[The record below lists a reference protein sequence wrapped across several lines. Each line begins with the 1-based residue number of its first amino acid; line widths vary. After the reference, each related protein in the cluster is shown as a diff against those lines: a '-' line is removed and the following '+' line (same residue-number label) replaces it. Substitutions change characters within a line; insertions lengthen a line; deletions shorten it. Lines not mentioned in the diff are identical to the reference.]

1 MQEIISE
8 AVEIE
13 KSFICDSLPVCFC
26 LCTLFA
32 SPNCCQAV
40 LPSVSADCSVCLYIH
55 RCMQIVACSWYLMLQ
70 VALIGMNGEL
80 MGQYIEF
87 VADRLLHVLG
97 SEKIYK
103 TKCPF
108 EWMEQLSL
116 Q

>member
-1 MQEIISE
+1 M
-8 AVEIE
+8 
-13 KSFICDSLPVCFC
+13 
-26 LCTLFA
+26 
-32 SPNCCQAV
+32 V
-40 LPSVSADCSVCLYIH
+40 LMA
-55 RCMQIVACSWYLMLQ
+55 LQ
-70 VALIGMNGEL
+70 VALIGMNGKL

>member
-1 MQEIISE
+1 MH
-8 AVEIE
+8 
-13 KSFICDSLPVCFC
+13 
-26 LCTLFA
+26 CT
-32 SPNCCQAV
+32 
-40 LPSVSADCSVCLYIH
+40 SVGYRVVKLIGYILV
-55 RCMQIVACSWYLMLQ
+55 MQ

-97 SEKIYK
+97 SEKLYK

>member
-1 MQEIISE
+1 MC
-8 AVEIE
+8 ATG
-13 KSFICDSLPVCFC
+13 VC
-26 LCTLFA
+26 
-32 SPNCCQAV
+32 
-40 LPSVSADCSVCLYIH
+40 Y
-55 RCMQIVACSWYLMLQ
+55 LQ

-80 MGQYIEF
+80 MQQYIEF

-97 SEKIYK
+97 SEKIYN

>member
-1 MQEIISE
+1 M
-8 AVEIE
+8 
-13 KSFICDSLPVCFC
+13 
-26 LCTLFA
+26 
-32 SPNCCQAV
+32 
-40 LPSVSADCSVCLYIH
+40 
-55 RCMQIVACSWYLMLQ
+55 Q
-70 VALIGMNGEL
+70 VALIGMNGDL

-97 SEKIYK
+97 CDKIYK

>member
-1 MQEIISE
+1 MIG
-8 AVEIE
+8 
-13 KSFICDSLPVCFC
+13 
-26 LCTLFA
+26 
-32 SPNCCQAV
+32 
-40 LPSVSADCSVCLYIH
+40 YILV
-55 RCMQIVACSWYLMLQ
+55 MQ

-97 SEKIYK
+97 SEKLYK

>member
-1 MQEIISE
+1 LDQERVQEIITE
-8 AVEIE
+8 AVDIE
-13 KSFICDSLPVCFC
+13 KSFICDSLPVS
-26 LCTLFA
+26 LCCRLLSQRLCA
-32 SPNCCQAV
+32 RGHYRALRLISYV
-40 LPSVSADCSVCLYIH
+40 SV
-55 RCMQIVACSWYLMLQ
+55 MQ

>member
-1 MQEIISE
+1 MKKPLEQERIQEIITE
-8 AVEIE
+8 AVDIE
-13 KSFICDSLPVCFC
+13 KSFICDSLPVSLHPCS
-26 LCTLFA
+26 LQARSEMHCT
-32 SPNCCQAV
+32 
-40 LPSVSADCSVCLYIH
+40 SVGYRVVKLIGYILV
-55 RCMQIVACSWYLMLQ
+55 MQ

-97 SEKIYK
+97 SEKLYK

>member
-1 MQEIISE
+1 MLCAAVICLLRKVLLNRAFWFAHLSHIRMMQGT
-8 AVEIE
+8 
-13 KSFICDSLPVCFC
+13 DRLGW
-26 LCTLFA
+26 
-32 SPNCCQAV
+32 Q
-40 LPSVSADCSVCLYIH
+40 
-55 RCMQIVACSWYLMLQ
+55 LQ

>member
-1 MQEIISE
+1 M
-8 AVEIE
+8 
-13 KSFICDSLPVCFC
+13 LH
-26 LCTLFA
+26 A
-32 SPNCCQAV
+32 SHGMLTV
-40 LPSVSADCSVCLYIH
+40 LTSNRV
-55 RCMQIVACSWYLMLQ
+55 LQ

-97 SEKIYK
+97 SEKVYH

>member
-1 MQEIISE
+1 MEQERVQEIITE
-8 AVEIE
+8 AVDIE
-13 KSFICDSLPVCFC
+13 KSFICDSLPVSLHPCSQ
-26 LCTLFA
+26 LHCT
-32 SPNCCQAV
+32 
-40 LPSVSADCSVCLYIH
+40 SAPYRGFELTGYILV
-55 RCMQIVACSWYLMLQ
+55 MQ
-70 VALIGMNGEL
+70 VALIGMNGDL

-97 SEKIYK
+97 CDKIYK

>member
-1 MQEIISE
+1 MH
-8 AVEIE
+8 
-13 KSFICDSLPVCFC
+13 
-26 LCTLFA
+26 CTSGPYRIFKLIG
-32 SPNCCQAV
+32 
-40 LPSVSADCSVCLYIH
+40 YILV
-55 RCMQIVACSWYLMLQ
+55 MQ

>member
-1 MQEIISE
+1 LKKPLDQERVQEIITE
-8 AVEIE
+8 AVDIE
-13 KSFICDSLPVCFC
+13 KSFICDSLPVSIHCRLLQALVTEA
-26 LCTLFA
+26 LCKRGHYRSLRLI
-32 SPNCCQAV
+32 SYV
-40 LPSVSADCSVCLYIH
+40 LV
-55 RCMQIVACSWYLMLQ
+55 MQ

>member
-1 MQEIISE
+1 MRGLYGAGLTALHGQEYRSI
-8 AVEIE
+8 VE
-13 KSFICDSLPVCFC
+13 LR
-26 LCTLFA
+26 LTM
-32 SPNCCQAV
+32 V
-40 LPSVSADCSVCLYIH
+40 LMA
-55 RCMQIVACSWYLMLQ
+55 LQ

>member
-1 MQEIISE
+1 MHCTSVPYRIIKLIGCIL
-8 AVEIE
+8 V
-13 KSFICDSLPVCFC
+13 
-26 LCTLFA
+26 
-32 SPNCCQAV
+32 
-40 LPSVSADCSVCLYIH
+40 
-55 RCMQIVACSWYLMLQ
+55 MQ

>member
-1 MQEIISE
+1 MHCTS
-8 AVEIE
+8 VPDRSIE
-13 KSFICDSLPVCFC
+13 MIG
-26 LCTLFA
+26 
-32 SPNCCQAV
+32 
-40 LPSVSADCSVCLYIH
+40 YILV
-55 RCMQIVACSWYLMLQ
+55 MQ

-97 SEKIYK
+97 CDKIYK

>member
-1 MQEIISE
+1 MHLLGFGLTSRPLT
-8 AVEIE
+8 
-13 KSFICDSLPVCFC
+13 DSGSD
-26 LCTLFA
+26 A
-32 SPNCCQAV
+32 A
-40 LPSVSADCSVCLYIH
+40 
-55 RCMQIVACSWYLMLQ
+55 LQ

>member
-1 MQEIISE
+1 M
-8 AVEIE
+8 A
-13 KSFICDSLPVCFC
+13 
-26 LCTLFA
+26 
-32 SPNCCQAV
+32 AV
-40 LPSVSADCSVCLYIH
+40 LV
-55 RCMQIVACSWYLMLQ
+55 LQ

-80 MGQYIEF
+80 MSQYIEF